1 MGGLTAMPPLP
12 AAGVVEGGLAY
23 WRPLQPPAA
32 APAALCLKQLRGL
45 AGDGLG
51 HHGKRSASRTTA
63 LLVAFFSSGVADNA
77 LRLGPYMRRSR
88 LK

>member
-12 AAGVVEGGLAY
+12 AAGVVEGGLGH

-45 AGDGLG
+45 AGDGLV
-51 HHGKRSASRTTA
+51 TTEA
-63 LLVAFFSSGVADNA
+63 IRFQDNCIVGCFFSSGVADNA